1 MPSPRAGDARA
12 NTENK
17 TSTIPASTKGARV
30 CFARHRERSE
40 TIRVLS
46 RDPIIRLWTLDFH
59 HSSPSLE
66 SREIASVIIDVFI
79 CKFRFFCRTDYEETI
94 HRCSFSETIGL
105 ALRVRTSL
113 HSQRC
118 GCVRLGGGGEGRREK
133 MSRGEER
140 GTSGS
145 DVPGTRTTARER
157 RREGGEERERVRTG
171 ASAIRA
177 VIRQRRDE

>member
-1 MPSPRAGDARA
+1 MRGTRAQIPRIRPRRSRRRQ
-12 NTENK
+12 K
-17 TSTIPASTKGARV
+17 VLASVSLVIERGARR
-30 CFARHRERSE
+30 FASYPARPHYSSLDSRFSSF
-40 TIRVLS
+40 ISFSRV
-46 RDPIIRLWTLDFH
+46 
-59 HSSPSLE
+59 
-66 SREIASVIIDVFI
+66 AGNCKSVIIDVFT

-94 HRCSFSETIGL
+94 HRYSFSETIGL

-118 GCVRLGGGGEGRREK
+118 GCVRLGGGEGGEGRREK

>member
-1 MPSPRAGDARA
+1 
-12 NTENK
+12 
-17 TSTIPASTKGARV
+17 
-30 CFARHRERSE
+30 
-40 TIRVLS
+40 
-46 RDPIIRLWTLDFH
+46 
-59 HSSPSLE
+59 
-66 SREIASVIIDVFI
+66 
-79 CKFRFFCRTDYEETI
+79 
-94 HRCSFSETIGL
+94 
-105 ALRVRTSL
+105 
-113 HSQRC
+113 
-118 GCVRLGGGGEGRREK
+118 LGGGGEGRREK